1 MSKIEII
8 VNEIRNPDKKIYLD
22 KIIKNREEHNDINTL
37 IIKKFE
43 IEEDNNDFYYFDNSN
58 ISPNINIYY
67 LTFKNINIDISNYN
81 FCFSSIK
88 TLTLNNSIL
97 NLSEDNHF
105 CSFGKLENMEIKG
118 DLNLI
123 KQNLNNL
130 EDKNILSLI
139 NQISIK
145 IISKSSSK
153 TNIFSLFKSLKSYI
167 SIVKNSFNIFFKGLL
182 EEIGNENEN
191 EIKNFQNNSEILS
204 KIKKLNLFSLN
215 KINKKTGKI
224 IIEQLINKLN
234 NIEELFLNENI
245 ECELDNKLKLIT
257 CINNNEEID
266 INYNLYDLNKLNK
279 ISLPI
284 CEYNKNKKSL
294 LLYGEANMSF
304 YNLNN
309 KDLIMNLIKN
319 NHKGYLTLLSLCN
332 FDLENIDYLSDLIN
346 KAINIVDKLIIKNL
360 NINENF
366 IHVLKNKNL
375 FNCSNLSIENIIFVD
390 DEIENK
396 FYELINNYN
405 NCESLKL
412 ISIEDFSKYNNIIIN
427 NKLNKLLLEEI
438 YDMNYKSLN
447 ELIKRKT
454 NLSSLTLKN
463 LEISEDED
471 KNIIVEIIELLK
483 NNIKKLK
490 IIGGDFNFLFKR
502 IKEKQIE
509 FNKLEKLILYIDK
522 EKNEE
527 EEEKLNNED
536 FCWNDKCK
544 ILYLENNYKLL
555 NYKGIKKIDLQIFSI
570 SSNDIKDIMKI
581 YNNLYE
587 LY

>member
-88 TLTLNNSIL
+88 SLTLNNSIL

-130 EDKNILSLI
+130 KDKNILSLI
-139 NQISIK
+139 NQISLK

-266 INYNLYDLNKLNK
+266 INYNLYDINKLNK

-509 FNKLEKLILYIDK
+509 FSKLEKLILYIDK